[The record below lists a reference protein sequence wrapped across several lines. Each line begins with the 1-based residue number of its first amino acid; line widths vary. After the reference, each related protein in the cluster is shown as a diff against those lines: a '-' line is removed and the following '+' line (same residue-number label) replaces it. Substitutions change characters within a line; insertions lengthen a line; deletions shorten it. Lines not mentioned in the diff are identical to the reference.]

1 MPRYPAAAPHIAA
14 IPGGVFSKFIS
25 RISSLTGDIYPLHV
39 GDTWMEPLPE
49 ARMERLTTAAHP
61 GLHRYPPVNGL
72 PDLLAALAEHHAV
85 ERSRILTS
93 CGATGGLKAVAGA
106 LLSPGDEVLILAPY
120 WPLIAGIV
128 RTSNGTP
135 VEVPFLDRGSGDIA
149 GRLSAYLTDRTVA
162 LYINSPNNPTGA
174 VLSAGELAELAAFA
188 RAHDLW
194 LWADEIYE
202 HYAYSADHHPVAQFA
217 PERTISAYSFSKA
230 YGLAGSRC
238 GYLIGPDDP
247 TMGQVRKSL
256 IHAFYSAPRAS
267 QVSALAALQRGD
279 AWLKMAAEQYQAAG
293 EAAAQTLGLP
303 PPEGGTFLFFDVADC
318 LDERGIDGFLFD
330 CLEENLIL
338 APGASF
344 GPNHYRTFIRLCFT
358 SAPPEVVQ
366 RGVEKLASLIDAR
379 RR

>member
-1 MPRYPAAAPHIAA
+1 
-14 IPGGVFSKFIS
+14 
-25 RISSLTGDIYPLHV
+25 
-39 GDTWMEPLPE
+39 ME
-49 ARMERLTTAAHP
+49 ALTTAAHP
-61 GLHRYPPVNGL
+61 GLHRYPPVNGM
-72 PDLLAALAEHHAV
+72 PALLTALADRHGV
-85 ERSRILTS
+85 ERARILTS
-93 CGATGGLKAVAGA
+93 CGGTGGLKAVAGA

-128 RTSNGTP
+128 RTSNGIP
-135 VEVPFLDRGSGDIA
+135 IEVPFLDRGAGDIA
-149 GRLSAYLTDRTVA
+149 GRLGEYLTDRTVA

-174 VLSAGELAELAAFA
+174 VLSADELAALASFA

-202 HYAYSADHHPVAQFA
+202 HYAYTAQHHPVAQFA

-238 GYLIGPDDP
+238 GYLIGPDAQ

-267 QVSALAALQRGD
+267 QISALAALERGD
-279 AWLKMAAEQYQAAG
+279 SWLQMAAEQYQAAG
-293 EAAAQTLGLP
+293 EAAARTLGLP
-303 PPEGGTFLFFDVADC
+303 APEGGTFLFFDVADC
-318 LDERGIDGFLFD
+318 LDERGLDGFLFD

-344 GPNHYRTFIRLCFT
+344 GPNHYQTFIRLCFT
-358 SAPPEVVQ
+358 SAPPDVVQ
-366 RGVEKLASLIDAR
+366 RGVEKLALLMDAR